1 MTETNSAIY
10 VEITRT
16 RGSAPRDAGTAMCVT
31 PHSIQGTIGGGA
43 LELRA
48 ITTARG
54 MMREGRH
61 KHTETIPLGP
71 DLGQCCGGS
80 VSLRYGPDPQQ
91 VDIGQKLVQLPSF
104 EHPLG
109 PLWIWGAGHVGRA
122 LVRRIAPL
130 GAFDITWIDTGP
142 ERFPDLPPEGL
153 TVLPAVD
160 MPKLARHA
168 PTSARHI
175 IVTYSHEIDLAL
187 CSGLLAHGFSWC
199 GLIGSETKKTRFF
212 KRLNEIGLPATRIT
226 CPIGDKTSGKHP
238 DQIAHSTALQL
249 LQQAQAMDDS
259 AADQRTFAQ

>member
-1 MTETNSAIY
+1 MTETNNAIY

-31 PHSIQGTIGGGA
+31 PQATLGTIGGGA

-48 ITTARG
+48 ITTARA
-54 MMREGRH
+54 MICEGRNN
-61 KHTETIPLGP
+61 HTETIPLGP

-80 VSLRYGPDPQQ
+80 VSLRYGRDPQP
-91 VDIGQKLVQLPSF
+91 VDSGQNLAQLSSF
-104 EHPLG
+104 EQQLG

-130 GAFDITWIDTGP
+130 GAFDITWIDTSP
-142 ERFPDLPPEGL
+142 ERFPDLAPEGI
-153 TVLPAVD
+153 TVLPALD
-160 MPKLARHA
+160 MPRMAHHA
-168 PTSARHI
+168 PKSARHI

-187 CSGLLAHGFSWC
+187 CSALLAHGFSWC

-212 KRLNEIGLPATRIT
+212 KRLNDIGLPATRIT